1 MYANNKLSWWLYIVG
16 LVIVLGSHIY
26 MLSMGGLSLEE
37 MTAHAVLNIIAGI
50 LLATGW
56 FTRKA

>member
-1 MYANNKLSWWLYIVG
+1 MYATNKLSWGLYVVG

-26 MLSMGGLSLEE
+26 MLSMGGLAPEE
-37 MTAHAVLNIIAGI
+37 MNAHAVINIVAGL

-56 FTRKA
+56 LTRKA